1 MKRILFFF
9 GGCSTE
15 YPVSLQS
22 AQAVLNN
29 LDRQRYAPLMVGITC
44 QGEWLCYNGPVSAIG
59 DGSWEQDRSHCTPCT
74 LSLDRD
80 KHQLLLLGDRVSR
93 VSFDGAFPI
102 LHGKNG
108 EDGTVQGLLEL
119 AGIPFAG
126 CGTLSSALCMD
137 KDRSHRLAALAGVS
151 SPKGL
156 VFAAGAD
163 RADIQA
169 AADTLGYPLF
179 VKPVRSGS
187 SFGISRVTQPAG
199 LLPAVEEA
207 FGHDREVLLEEA
219 VDGFEVGCAVLGN
232 EEPTLGRVDEIELS
246 GGFFD
251 FTEKYTL
258 KTSAIHCPAR
268 ISPEKA
274 QEIQQAAKTV
284 YRALDCRGFA
294 RVDLFLTAGGQ
305 VLFNEVNTIPGFT
318 AHSRYPNMIKAAG
331 LDFTSLVT
339 RILELG
345 VGA

>member
-1 MKRILFFF
+1 MGAGSRI
-9 GGCSTE
+9 
-15 YPVSLQS
+15 
-22 AQAVLNN
+22 
-29 LDRQRYAPLMVGITC
+29 
-44 QGEWLCYNGPVSAIG
+44 GPTA
-59 DGSWEQDRSHCTPCT
+59 R
-74 LSLDRD
+74 
-80 KHQLLLLGDRVSR
+80 
-93 VSFDGAFPI
+93 
-102 LHGKNG
+102 HGKNG

-126 CGTLSSALCMD
+126 CGALSSALCMD

-232 EEPTLGRVDEIELS
+232 EELTVGLVDEIQLS
-246 GGFFD
+246 GDFFD
-251 FTEKYTL
+251 FEEKYTL

>member
-1 MKRILFFF
+1 MKQILVLF
-9 GGCSTE
+9 GGCSPE
-15 YPVSLQS
+15 YSVSLAS
-22 AQAVLNN
+22 AYGVLTHM
-29 LDRQRYAPLMVGITC
+29 DRSLYQPIPVGIT
-44 QGEWLCYNGPVSAIG
+44 QEGAWRWYGGALEAIP
-59 DGSWEQDRSHCTPCT
+59 EDRWQEEPACLPCT
-74 LSLDRD
+74 LRLDRGGAA
-80 KHQLLLLGDRVSR
+80 LLLLDGSGRTLA
-93 VSFDGAFPI
+93 FDGAFPLI
-102 LHGKNG
+102 HGSNG
-108 EDGTVQGLLEL
+108 EDGTLQGLFEL
-119 AGIPFAG
+119 AGVPLIG

-137 KDRSHRLAALAGVS
+137 KDRSHKLAALAGVS

-274 QEIQQAAKTV
+274 SSPQRI
-284 YRALDCRGFA
+284 
-294 RVDLFLTAGGQ
+294 
-305 VLFNEVNTIPGFT
+305 
-318 AHSRYPNMIKAAG
+318 
-331 LDFTSLVT
+331 SLP
-339 RILELG
+339 
-345 VGA
+345 